1 MEKMEIVTGTII
13 VSTFSA
19 VFCDLYSSPISDTRT
34 AGLYFL
40 GSASQIGC
48 FLDILRNPK
57 AEHVSKASLC
67 VLHNC
72 VLRSKNMMSED

>member
-1 MEKMEIVTGTII
+1 MEKMEIVTGIL
-13 VSTFSA
+13 VSTFPT

-40 GSASQIGC
+40 GSASQIGI

>member
-1 MEKMEIVTGTII
+1 MERMEIVTGIF

-40 GSASQIGC
+40 GSASQIGWVQ
-48 FLDILRNPK
+48 DILRNPK
-57 AEHVSKASLC
+57 AKHVSKASLC
-67 VLHNC
+67 VLYNC
-72 VLRSKNMMSED
+72 VLRSKNMTSED

>member
-1 MEKMEIVTGTII
+1 MERMEIVTGIF

-40 GSASQIGC
+40 GSASQIGWV
-48 FLDILRNPK
+48 LDILRNPK
-57 AEHVSKASLC
+57 AKHVSKASLC